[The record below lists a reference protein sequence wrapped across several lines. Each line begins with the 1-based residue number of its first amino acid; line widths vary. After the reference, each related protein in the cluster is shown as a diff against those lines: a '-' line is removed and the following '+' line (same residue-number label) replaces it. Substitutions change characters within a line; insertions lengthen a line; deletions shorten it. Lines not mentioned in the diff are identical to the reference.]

1 MAKRSTRARIVA
13 GVSATEAARNFS
25 ELLNR
30 VRYRGQTY
38 VVERGGEA
46 VCEIRPVYRAG
57 GFTGSDL
64 VRLLAT
70 LPDAPRA
77 YLEAVE
83 DAIEGQPPM
92 EETRWPR

>member
-1 MAKRSTRARIVA
+1 M
-13 GVSATEAARNFS
+13 
-25 ELLNR
+25 
-30 VRYRGQTY
+30 
-38 VVERGGEA
+38 
-46 VCEIRPVYRAG
+46 CEIRPVYRAG